1 MPART
6 GRYTDG
12 MTQSL
17 TDPAVLA
24 VMGATPDDVRARLT
38 KELDRFE
45 AQLRTRQA
53 DWTRVQPGREWSPAQ
68 DAEHVILIND
78 SIARGVALL
87 LSDRELRPSPRAPGE
102 TTPDGRRVAPPHT
115 RPSDTGLAWEDL
127 DTRWAQSR
135 AGLERTA
142 ADLRATPG
150 RTLWHPFFGELDA
163 LDWMRMVAIHLNN
176 HRKQLEASAAA

>member
-1 MPART
+1 MEPRA
-6 GRYTDG
+6 GR
-12 MTQSL
+12 
-17 TDPAVLA
+17 
-24 VMGATPDDVRARLT
+24 RARHP
-38 KELDRFE
+38 DQRFHR
-45 AQLRTRQA
+45 ARRGA
-53 DWTRVQPGREWSPAQ
+53 AAVGPGAAS
-68 DAEHVILIND
+68 H
-78 SIARGVALL
+78 
-87 LSDRELRPSPRAPGE
+87 PRAPGE

-163 LDWMRMVAIHLNN
+163 MDWMRMVAIHLNN